1 MSSVVAVP
9 VALGFSR
16 GVVALPTGRGDVADA
31 VIGCVAP
38 VDPAELGVAIALGV
52 PGDVA
57 ELPSAAGGE
66 LAKEGEPA
74 LAEVPALW
82 PAAAAFAFSAGP
94 PAVLAS
100 LGALE
105 GVHDASTKSRSS
117 GPAGRCF
124 VLQGKTRKMITV
136 EGLYKSYSGSSFAV
150 RDVSFRVKKGEIVGF
165 LGPNGAGKSTTLR
178 VVAGFLGATAG
189 RVTLAGYDI
198 AENPTEARAQVGYM
212 PESVPLYP
220 EMRVREYLAFR
231 AELKSV
237 PRKKRRDAVD
247 TAMRRSRVHGVADK
261 LIGHLSKGYR
271 QRVGLADALVA
282 EPPILVLD
290 EPTAGL
296 DPNQIREVRAL
307 VRDLAKEHA
316 VLVSTHILPEVEATC
331 DRALVISK
339 GVLVAEG
346 TIEELR
352 KLSRSR
358 GIRVSV
364 SGSGDLARTLSTNP
378 DVEQVTR
385 VGKATHL
392 VTWHPELVDAERAA
406 EEVARAL
413 ISAGFG
419 LRELSPVKASL
430 EQVFAELTGEAAA

>member
-1 MSSVVAVP
+1 VPIVNGPLGTKIISSVLPALVAGIAAD
-9 VALGFSR
+9 VASLAVFGSGADRAGLASR
-16 GVVALPTGRGDVADA
+16 GDA
-31 VIGCVAP
+31 A
-38 VDPAELGVAIALGV
+38 LGVAGSGA
-52 PGDVA
+52 
-57 ELPSAAGGE
+57 
-66 LAKEGEPA
+66 EPA
-74 LAEVPALW
+74 LSATL
-82 PAAAAFAFSAGP
+82 AAWTADAPFRGAVP
-94 PAVLAS
+94 PAVPAS
-100 LGALE
+100 LGAWE
-105 GVHDASTKSRSS
+105 GVQAAEKSAANS
-117 GPAGRCF
+117 GPERRCF
-124 VLQGKTRKMITV
+124 VLQGGTREMITV
-136 EGLYKSYSGSSFAV
+136 EGLYKSYGGSTFAV

-189 RVTLAGYDI
+189 QVTLAGHDVVDAPY
-198 AENPTEARAQVGYM
+198 EARAAVGYM

-231 AELKSV
+231 AELKRV
-237 PRKKRRDAVD
+237 ARKARRHAVER
-247 TAMRRSRVHGVADK
+247 AMQKTRVHGVADK

-282 EPPILVLD
+282 DPPILVLD

-307 VRDLAKEHA
+307 VRDLGKEHA

-339 GVLVAEG
+339 GSLVAEG

-358 GIRVSV
+358 GVRVTV
-364 SGSGDLARTLSTNP
+364 SGNGDVAKALAENP

-385 VGKATHL
+385 LGKATHL
-392 VTWHPELVDAERAA
+392 IAWQAEIADAERAA
-406 EEVARAL
+406 EEVARTL
-413 ISAGFG
+413 VGAGFG

-430 EQVFAELTGEAAA
+430 EQVFAELTEETAA

>member
-1 MSSVVAVP
+1 MPSVFAVELVAPPPPSVGVALAVAAALAVAFALVIAVAVA
-9 VALGFSR
+9 VALA
-16 GVVALPTGRGDVADA
+16 VVRATGAGTST
-31 VIGCVAP
+31 
-38 VDPAELGVAIALGV
+38 V
-52 PGDVA
+52 PD
-57 ELPSAAGGE
+57 
-66 LAKEGEPA
+66 
-74 LAEVPALW
+74 
-82 PAAAAFAFSAGP
+82 
-94 PAVLAS
+94 AVLAS
-100 LGALE
+100 PAPCE
-105 GVHDASTKSRSS
+105 GVHPARASSADNSRPSI
-117 GPAGRCF
+117 RCF
-124 VLQGKTRKMITV
+124 VLQGETRAMITV

-189 RVTLAGYDI
+189 RVTLAGHDM
-198 AENPTEARAQVGYM
+198 ADAPAEARAAVGYM

-231 AELKSV
+231 AELKRV

-247 TAMRRSRVHGVADK
+247 GAMRRARVQGVADK
-261 LIGHLSKGYR
+261 VIAHLSKGYR

-282 EPPILVLD
+282 DPPILVLD
-290 EPTAGL
+290 EPTSGL

-307 VRDLAKEHA
+307 VRDLGKEHA

-358 GIRVSV
+358 GVRISV
-364 SGSGDLARTLSTNP
+364 SGTGDVARALATNP

-385 VGKATHL
+385 VGKTTHL
-392 VTWHPELVDAERAA
+392 VTWHPDIADAERAA
-406 EEVARAL
+406 EEIARAL
-413 ISAGFG
+413 ISSGFG

-430 EQVFAELTGEAAA
+430 EQVFAELTGETAA

>member
-1 MSSVVAVP
+1 MSSAPVVFDIGVVVPASALPSVVGFAFEFVVAAEFAIAVVVAVA
-9 VALGFSR
+9 VAAAG
-16 GVVALPTGRGDVADA
+16 ALPLAD
-31 VIGCVAP
+31 
-38 VDPAELGVAIALGV
+38 
-52 PGDVA
+52 
-57 ELPSAAGGE
+57 
-66 LAKEGEPA
+66 
-74 LAEVPALW
+74 
-82 PAAAAFAFSAGP
+82 

-100 LGALE
+100 PAPFD
-105 GVHDASTKSRSS
+105 GVHAPRASSADNSRPLLR
-117 GPAGRCF
+117 GF
-124 VLQGKTRKMITV
+124 VLQGETTAMITV

-189 RVTLAGYDI
+189 RVTLAGHDL
-198 AENPTEARAQVGYM
+198 ADAPTEARAAVGYM

-231 AELKSV
+231 AELKRV
-237 PRKKRRDAVD
+237 PRKTRRDAVD
-247 TAMRRSRVHGVADK
+247 AAMRRARVHGVAEK
-261 LIGHLSKGYR
+261 VIGHLSKGYR

-282 EPPILVLD
+282 DPPILVLD
-290 EPTAGL
+290 EPTSGL

-307 VRDLAKEHA
+307 VRDLGKEHA

-339 GVLVAEG
+339 GALVAEG
-346 TIEELR
+346 TIDELH

-358 GIRVSV
+358 GVRITV
-364 SGSGDLARTLSTNP
+364 SGAGDVARALATNA

-385 VGKATHL
+385 VGKMTHL
-392 VTWHPELVDAERAA
+392 VTWRTEIADADRSA

-413 ISAGFG
+413 ISSGFG

-430 EQVFAELTGEAAA
+430 EQVFAELTAETAA

>member
-1 MSSVVAVP
+1 VFALALAVAVA
-9 VALGFSR
+9 VALAVAVAVA
-16 GVVALPTGRGDVADA
+16 VV
-31 VIGCVAP
+31 
-38 VDPAELGVAIALGV
+38 LGTCAGT
-52 PGDVA
+52 PGA
-57 ELPSAAGGE
+57 
-66 LAKEGEPA
+66 
-74 LAEVPALW
+74 
-82 PAAAAFAFSAGP
+82 P

-100 LGALE
+100 PAPLD
-105 GVHDASTKSRSS
+105 GVHAARASSADNS
-117 GPAGRCF
+117 GPLLRAF
-124 VLQGKTRKMITV
+124 VLQGETKAMITV

-189 RVTLAGYDI
+189 RVTLAGHDL
-198 AENPTEARAQVGYM
+198 ADASTEARAAVGYM

-231 AELKSV
+231 AELKRV
-237 PRKKRRDAVD
+237 PRKKRREAVD
-247 TAMRRSRVHGVADK
+247 VAMRRARVHGVADK
-261 LIGHLSKGYR
+261 VIAHLSKGYR

-282 EPPILVLD
+282 DPPILVLD
-290 EPTAGL
+290 EPTSGL

-307 VRDLAKEHA
+307 VRELGKEHA

-339 GVLVAEG
+339 GSLVAEG

-358 GIRVSV
+358 GVRVAV
-364 SGSGDLARTLSTNP
+364 SGSGDVARALATHA

-385 VGKATHL
+385 VGKMTHL
-392 VTWHPELVDAERAA
+392 ITWHADIADADRAA
-406 EEVARAL
+406 EEVARTL
-413 ISAGFG
+413 ISSGFG

-430 EQVFAELTGEAAA
+430 EQVFAELTGETAA